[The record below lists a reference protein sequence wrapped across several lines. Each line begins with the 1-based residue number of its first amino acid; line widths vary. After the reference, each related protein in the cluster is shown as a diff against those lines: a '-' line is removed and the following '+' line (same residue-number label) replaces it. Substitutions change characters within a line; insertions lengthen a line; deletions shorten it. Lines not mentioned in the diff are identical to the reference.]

1 MAQRAAAS
9 KAPKSIWTFD
19 PTTIS
24 GCVLWLDGNDRNT
37 TVTTVGGSTPVTDG
51 GQIAEWKDKSVLQ
64 NHASNS
70 DSASRPTL
78 TSNELRYN
86 SSKFLQLADASKL
99 PTGTSDG
106 TYFTVSKGATAGSS
120 SRASI
125 ISYGTTTDSRSRTV
139 YDIPTTTMGASI
151 TGGISY
157 DGSNPVSIS
166 QSGFPTTS
174 GRYITTLSVNNLIG
188 SVWISGSP
196 ANTTNVDLQNTV
208 APVNTG
214 STVAYIGRNVPT
226 RGFDYYNGVIY
237 EILVYNSAL
246 SNTDRQ
252 IVEGYLAWK
261 WGIEAQLPTG
271 HPYKNIFRPMSRNFV
286 PTDIEGCQLWLDPAD
301 SSTVTLNGT
310 DKVTNITDKSGLG
323 NNVSNSASSIIY
335 TSTVNGLPVLAF
347 QDAASSLSTSGT
359 ITRNPV
365 KRTYFFVIKYAAAVS
380 SSTTFISYGSN
391 EYFEHSGGAGSE
403 KRLSNVSTNIG
414 NITVS
419 QTYTGNSGFPANE
432 FYGSQIFVL
441 SCVRD
446 REKYTLSTNGLSV
459 EVTGNSVGDESS
471 GGNYTITASTRGH
484 LVGDVIIYNSALTN
498 SQRLQVEGYLMWKWG
513 VRREAS
519 LKIPIPTTHAYYNF
533 PPASVTPE
541 QPELMLYKNEFD
553 PFDLSPVIWIDPQDN
568 SKITKD
574 AANRVTHIKNKGRL
588 NLPFITPRSIDGPL
602 VTTNASRTGIGQQFL
617 DFSNGGNY
625 RVTSASVGGSS
636 VNELT
641 LTTSIPHRIPVGAFV
656 NFRVTTGTYLGG
668 ASATVNIGPYQILS
682 ASISGTTLSITTAS
696 AHGIGNS
703 QSVYLTINT
712 GTYANG
718 TDASGLTGIRS
729 TSADGTTTLSI
740 ALPAGSYPVGN
751 VAITDGHVRN
761 NLGTSGPYL
770 TQSGTTGSTI
780 KLTSYSNRA
789 SAGTLGN
796 FIGYIEYGQMP
807 FTSARLTTSPNQLT
821 FRTPIDHGLSI
832 GARIGLCSNN
842 NLSLPFQASIPAT
855 SPLNAAAIQF
865 TSATISGT
873 TLTITTL
880 AGSTNPFF
888 TGSVGSPT
896 YVGVSPIGMTLFSG
910 TTYTGGASATG
921 LTVSN
926 ISRTGSNNTTITLS
940 ITSPASPP
948 PGSLTFSGLP
958 GILRSGTANSAYING
973 TTTASAGTTG
983 NTIVCPLIPTPP
995 AVNPGRFINIST
1007 NPLSVSDTADVSRGC
1022 VIYPVKGFALENTT
1036 LSSALSTNQMT
1047 IIWASCL
1054 TNGYY
1059 RNNFSNVNI
1068 QSPVISAAINTNGV
1082 GGADTTSFKI
1092 QTSSNAVGTSRM
1104 SIIRGGTGGSV
1115 SPALVPGGRTLT
1127 DTTSHFRI
1135 NHAIMNL
1142 SGTAVD
1148 DISANTHAIATNGW
1162 GYAFRFENSG
1172 FQATA
1177 GSQSAA
1183 TLAPTHLRIGA
1194 DTNAIDIITTAENGA
1209 EGYALV
1215 NYPVVVS
1222 VDAAGDIYVAE
1233 WNNHRVSRVNV
1244 STGVV
1249 TTVAGNMNPGYS
1261 GDGGLATSAQL
1272 NSPSGVCLDTDGNIY
1287 IADRDNHRIR
1297 KVTVSTGII
1306 TTVAGN
1312 GTAGYTLDGVAATT
1326 TRLNYPVGVSLDTN
1340 GDIYIAD
1347 TYNHRIR
1354 KVTVS
1359 TGIITT
1365 VAGTGVEGS
1374 SGDGGLA
1381 ISARLNLPGGVN
1393 VDSARNIYIADT
1405 FNNRIRKVTV
1415 STGIITAVAG
1425 TASPGYS
1432 GDAGPPPSAQLNTP
1446 TGVTFDSD
1454 GNICIADWT
1463 NHRIRKID
1471 APDYTTFPLNSHW
1484 YEGGL
1489 GDIMIFNSVLTFE
1502 ERKLVEGYMA
1512 EKYRCQEYLGG
1523 TSNVTGEFLHPYR
1536 TTSTRISPTVDLTKS
1551 YVQGLTVWFDAANS
1565 STITATGTN
1574 VTSWTSAG
1582 GHLPL
1587 TLTAVVSSPQ
1597 LVETA
1602 QNGLPGIRFTVT
1614 GGNGRPLRGPFTPK
1628 ITDFTTASENNEY
1641 TIITVYR
1648 TANFVAG
1655 AVISCLLRGGGT
1667 NDRLVLA
1674 GNNFNYRGSPPEAPG
1689 GIDQY
1694 KSHSATGTNIMYI
1707 GVHYRRGN
1715 VMLARV
1721 NGAQDTGATTP
1732 ADLSIPPSVNG
1743 LSTFG
1748 LTLGSILGPAN
1759 NPFAG
1764 DIYEHIMFRYAL
1776 TDQAIFQIE
1785 GYLAWKWGVNG
1796 SLPVTHPYY
1805 EVMA

>member
-37 TVTTVGGSTPVTDG
+37 TVTTVGGSTPVTDV
-51 GQIAEWKDKSVLQ
+51 GQIAEWKDKSIMQ

-70 DSASRPTL
+70 DSASRPEYYNGL
-78 TSNELRYN
+78 SFSNQ
-86 SSKFLQLADASKL
+86 FLQLADASKL
-99 PTGTSDG
+99 PTGTSDA
-106 TYFTVSKGATAGSS
+106 TYFTVSEFQGTA
-120 SRASI
+120 RRCI
-125 ISYGTTTDSRSRTV
+125 ISYGTDTDSRSRTI
-139 YDIPTTTMGASI
+139 YDGRVAGVSEIGAVI
-151 TGGISY
+151 TGGTTY
-157 DGSNPVSIS
+157 NGVNPVDIVGIIDSN
-166 QSGFPTTS
+166 TKHT
-174 GRYITTLSVNNLIG
+174 TTLSVNNLIG
-188 SVWISGSP
+188 SVWVTGGP

-301 SSTVTLNGT
+301 STTVTLNGSN
-310 DKVTNITDKSGLG
+310 KVTSIADKSGLG
-323 NNVSNSASSIIY
+323 NNATNGSSSITY
-335 TSTVNGLPVLAF
+335 TSTLNGLPVLTF
-347 QDAASSLSTSGT
+347 PDAASSLSTSGT

-365 KRTYFFVIKYAAAVS
+365 KRTYFFVIKYAVS
-380 SSTTFISYGSN
+380 VSISTTFISYGSN
-391 EYFEHSGGAGSE
+391 EYFEHNGGTGSE
-403 KRLSNVSTNIG
+403 KRLSNVSTNVG
-414 NITVS
+414 NVTVS
-419 QTYTGNSGFPANE
+419 QVYTGNSGSTNNQFFGENTFILA
-432 FYGSQIFVL
+432 
-441 SCVRD
+441 CVRD

-459 EVTGNSVGDESS
+459 EVTGNSVGDESTGS
-471 GGNYTITASTRGH
+471 SYIITASTRGH

-553 PFDLSPVIWIDPQDN
+553 PFDLSPIIWIDPQDN
-568 SKITKD
+568 SKITKN
-574 AANRVTHIKNKGRL
+574 AANRVTEIKNKGRL
-588 NLPFITPRSIDGPL
+588 NLPFINPTSIDGPL
-602 VTTNASRTGIGQQFL
+602 VTSNASRTGIGQQFL

-625 RVTSASVGGSS
+625 RVTGVTVESDLTTLTLTVSPPHNGAIPVGKFVNFTCITGTYPGGSS
-636 VNELT
+636 AT
-641 LTTSIPHRIPVGAFV
+641 LA
-656 NFRVTTGTYLGG
+656 
-668 ASATVNIGPYQILS
+668 IGPYQILS
-682 ASISGTTLSITTAS
+682 ASISGTTLSAVTLVN
-696 AHGIGNS
+696 HGITNN
-703 QSVYLTINT
+703 QSIYLTINA
-712 GTYANG
+712 GTYSDG
-718 TDASGLTGIRS
+718 TSAIGLTGALT
-729 TSADGTTTLSI
+729 TSASGNSGTQLSI
-740 ALPAGSYPVGN
+740 ALPAGTYPIGRMAVS
-751 VAITDGHVRN
+751 DGHVRN
-761 NLGTSGPYL
+761 NVGTFGPYL
-770 TQSGTTGSTI
+770 TQAGTSGSTV
-780 KLTSYSNRA
+780 KLTSYSNRG
-789 SAGTLGN
+789 SAGSLAN
-796 FIGYIEYGQMP
+796 FTGHIEYGQIP
-807 FTSARLTTSPNQLT
+807 LTSASVLISPLRLTL
-821 FRTPIDHGLSI
+821 RTPINHGLSS
-832 GARIGLCSNN
+832 GAGIGLCSNN
-842 NLSLPFQASIPAT
+842 NFCLPFQTSIPAT
-855 SPLNAAAIQF
+855 NPLNAAAIQF
-865 TSATISGT
+865 TSATI
-873 TLTITTL
+873 TLVPARITITV
-880 AGSTNPFF
+880 STNPFF
-888 TGSVGSPT
+888 TGSVASPT
-896 YVGVSPIGMTLFSG
+896 YVGVNSIQLRLLTG
-910 TTYTGGASATG
+910 TTYTTGGADATG
-921 LTVSN
+921 LTVN
-926 ISRTGSNNTTITLS
+926 TTTAAGSNSSTIVLS
-940 ITSPASPP
+940 ITSASPVA
-948 PGSLTFSGLP
+948 GNLTFTGGP
-958 GILRSGTANSAYING
+958 GILYSGTGNSSFING
-973 TTTASAGTTG
+973 TVTTTSGTSG
-983 NTIVCPLIPTPP
+983 NTINCNITGTPP
-995 AVNPGRFINIST
+995 LANSGLLIKTTTPVFSSDDPVVT
-1007 NPLSVSDTADVSRGC
+1007 NSCILS
-1022 VIYPVKGFALENTT
+1022 PVKGFALENTSLGST
-1036 LSSALSTNQMT
+1036 LSTNQMT

-1054 TNGYY
+1054 TSGYY

-1068 QSPVISAAINTNGV
+1068 QSPVISAAITTNGV
-1082 GGADTTSFKI
+1082 GGADTTSFRI

-1104 SIIRGGTGGSV
+1104 SIIRGGVGGSV

-1162 GYAFRFENSG
+1162 GYASRFANSS

-1177 GSQSAA
+1177 GSQTSA
-1183 TLAPTHLRIGA
+1183 TLSPTHLRIGA
-1194 DTNAIDIITTAENGA
+1194 NTNVIDIIRTAANGA

-1261 GDGGLATSAQL
+1261 GDGGLAINAQL
-1272 NSPSGVCLDTDGNIY
+1272 NSPSGVCLDAAGNIY

-1312 GTAGYTLDGVAATT
+1312 GTAGYLSDGVLAAN

-1347 TYNHRIR
+1347 TYNHRVR

-1374 SGDGGLA
+1374 SGDAGLA
-1381 ISARLNLPGGVN
+1381 VNARLNLPGGVS
-1393 VDSARNIYIADT
+1393 VDSARNIYISDT

-1432 GDAGPPPSAQLNTP
+1432 GDAGPPPSAQLNNP
-1446 TGVTFDSD
+1446 TGATFDSD
-1454 GNICIADWT
+1454 GNIYIADWT

-1502 ERKLVEGYMA
+1502 QRKLVEGYMA

-1523 TSNVTGEFLHPYR
+1523 TSNVAGEFLHPYR
-1536 TTSTRISPTVDLTKS
+1536 TTSTRISPTIDLSKA
-1551 YVQGLTVWFDAANS
+1551 YAQGLTVWFDAANS
-1565 STITATGTN
+1565 STIGGSGTN

-1587 TLTAVVSSPQ
+1587 TLTAVGSSPQ

-1674 GNNFNYRGSPPEAPG
+1674 GNNFNYRGSQAEPPYAG
-1689 GIDQY
+1689 TDQY

-1721 NGAQDTGATTP
+1721 NGTVDTGATTP
-1732 ADLSIPPSVNG
+1732 ADLSIPPTISG

-1748 LTLGSILGPAN
+1748 LTLGSYLGPTN
-1759 NPFAG
+1759 GPFAG

-1796 SLPVTHPYY
+1796 SLPATHPYY